1 MKKYYLILFVSFLAL
16 ENSIYCQDSAKIKA
30 QFIEDLN
37 SGKVDMGC
45 KIVVYVVDGAANAAC
60 FVPEPT
66 VSKVACAAAK
76 ILNVG
81 VASNFTDPN
90 IPNPIEEI
98 CKMTYA
104 TTNTGIKYTF
114 DFSKDQKQEIEKTW
128 LWLNTLEGS
137 IKFMEYLSQ

>member
-1 MKKYYLILFVSFLAL
+1 MTKYIFLILSLFAI
-16 ENSIYCQDSAKIKA
+16 ENPIYSQDSEKIKA

-45 KIVVYVVDGAANAAC
+45 KIVVYIVDGAANAAC

-81 VASNFTDPN
+81 VVSEFKDPN
-90 IPNPIEEI
+90 LPNPIEEI
-98 CKMTYA
+98 CKLTYA
-104 TTNTGIKYTF
+104 TTNAGITYTF
-114 DFSKDQKQEIEKTW
+114 EFTKNQQREIEKTW
-128 LWLNTLEGS
+128 LWLNTLKGS
-137 IKFMEYLSQ
+137 LQFIQYLSQ